1 MSEGKTAGLMISKWF
16 NVVRFRLIN
25 YNCLIII
32 WIIEKL
38 LPGYGTIVLYGLY
51 RGFPGWKRGQIKKEF
66 GHTNVSYVLK
76 KRVTRVPDWSIS
88 SSNLGSNWLDLTL
101 SSLDKVNL
109 NSRFDLKL
117 TSVSQV
123 SKIQKLL
130 TTYRT

>member
-25 YNCLIII
+25 YNCIIII

-38 LPGYGTIVLYGLY
+38 LPGYGTIQKFCTV
-51 RGFPGWKRGQIKKEF
+51 
-66 GHTNVSYVLK
+66 HTGVSREGRRNLDNVSYVLK

-101 SSLDKVNL
+101 SSLDKVDL